1 MKRCRDFNA
10 LLPLYSGGELSEA
23 ENLEVKGHLARCAAC
38 REEEEQFTQVIG
50 IARQAGSGEY
60 RIPEMVANRIALEAS
75 SRPSRRPWGFP
86 VPSFSLSAHPGLL
99 AGAVAFVFILAALP
113 IAMRDVNRP
122 IRQTGVSVL
131 DITAD
136 GGVVRLAWSDG
147 SRDLYRVYKS
157 TDPRDMGQSEVHVVR
172 GNVWTD
178 KRSESSP
185 IVYYRIE

>member
-23 ENLEVKGHLARCAAC
+23 ENLEVKGHLARCAGC
-38 REEEEQFTQVIG
+38 SDEEAKFSQVIG
-50 IARQAGSGEY
+50 IARQVGSGEY
-60 RIPEMVANRIALEAS
+60 RIPEAIANRIALEAAA
-75 SRPSRRPWGFP
+75 RPSRRPWGVP

-99 AGAVAFVFILAALP
+99 AGAVAFVFVLAALP

-122 IRQTGVSVL
+122 IRQTAVSVL

-147 SRDLYRVYKS
+147 SRDSYRVYKS
-157 TDPRDMGQSEVHVVR
+157 TDPRVLGQSEVHVVR

-178 KRSESSP
+178 NHAESSA